1 MCHLKGKWSERK
13 VGQGNN
19 VISGLPWCPVSFDTC
34 YLLKT
39 DLKNSRLEDVGD
51 VTTLEQCRKK
61 SSKNLAS
68 NIFTYHAST
77 KMCYIKH
84 IMSGTDP
91 DRDAEGFVSGWQG
104 CACGKYGT
112 YFDSTPAKTFTNFGN
127 IDMCYKLCKSEA
139 ICKYWT
145 YNLEKNECFL
155 YDGEITGLSFAS
167 YPYNAKTNPRV
178 SGPKDCGFV

>member
-1 MCHLKGKWSERK
+1 MAMLC
-13 VGQGNN
+13 
-19 VISGLPWCPVSFDTC
+19 ISVYYLSDTC

-61 SSKNLAS
+61 SSQNLAS

-84 IMSGTDP
+84 VMSGTDP

-104 CACGKYGT
+104 CKILRMISIAYQ
-112 YFDSTPAKTFTNFGN
+112 YQ
-127 IDMCYKLCKSEA
+127 KS
-139 ICKYWT
+139 
-145 YNLEKNECFL
+145 NLF
-155 YDGEITGLSFAS
+155 S
-167 YPYNAKTNPRV
+167 
-178 SGPKDCGFV
+178 